1 MANERARHLRQHRTE
16 AEIAIWQRL
25 RRKQLDGARF
35 RQQFPIGPY
44 IVDFLCLQRR
54 LIIEIDGG
62 QHATNVAA
70 DAARTTWLASQS
82 FHVMRFWN
90 NDVSDNLDGVI
101 DTIYRWL
108 LNNPAPPPR
117 PAPVKGAGE

>member
-82 FHVMRFWN
+82 FHMI
-90 NDVSDNLDGVI
+90 L
-101 DTIYRWL
+101 
-108 LNNPAPPPR
+108 
-117 PAPVKGAGE
+117 E